1 MGEVLIPEDALYGA
15 QTQRAIDNFPISNL
29 TLPRGFIE
37 ALGMIKAAAAQSNLA
52 LGLIDEKKANAI
64 EKAAE
69 EVISGNVDAHF
80 PIDVFQTGSGTSIN
94 MNANEVIAEI
104 ASRQL
109 QSLIHPNDDVNKSQS
124 SNDVI
129 PTAIHLSTSLALHV
143 KLIPA
148 LKHLH
153 TSLVKRSEELKNVL
167 VTLIG
172 PIELTY
178 PIFSAKTIKGKLLHT
193 WTMENRLHEIT
204 IPTRK
209 SEIFALELID
219 HKTLSRSEISKI
231 ALEKIETIP
240 PVTDTRKAL
249 GNDFR
254 RPEVRKSWQSFAN
267 FSAPEDLFTVAKIR
281 CFSSS
286 GTYMRTL
293 AEIIAEKAGSLG
305 LAFSIKRTK
314 VGHYSH
320 KLGWS
325 ELDKL

>member
-1 MGEVLIPEDALYGA
+1 MPDIPPYVLLYKTVGQTPLECVELWRQTKPELKDTPLAYAGRLDPMAEGVLLVLIGEECKKQADYH
-15 QTQRAIDNFPISNL
+15 NL
-29 TLPRGFIE
+29 DKEYEFEILFGVNSDS
-37 ALGMIKAAAAQSNLA
+37 GDV
-52 LGLIDEKKANAI
+52 LGLITEAEKK
-64 EKAAE
+64 
-69 EVISGNVDAHF
+69 VVS
-80 PIDVFQTGSGTSIN
+80 
-94 MNANEVIAEI
+94 
-104 ASRQL
+104 
-109 QSLIHPNDDVNKSQS
+109 
-124 SNDVI
+124 
-129 PTAIHLSTSLALHV
+129 
-143 KLIPA
+143 
-148 LKHLH
+148 
-153 TSLVKRSEELKNVL
+153 SEEIKKVL
-167 VTLIG
+167 ETLIG
-172 PIELTY
+172 PIELPY
-178 PIFSAKTIKGKLLHT
+178 PIFSAKTVKGKPLHT

-254 RPEVRKSWQSFAN
+254 RPEGRKSWQSFAN